1 MAEFPCD
8 HLPAVLFPWWIMDD
22 YGGYSPCIPGY
33 PQAETGATIANCV
46 GWAWGR
52 YCQIHGEPVP
62 TLPTSHAGTWYAAA
76 QLAGFD
82 TGQEPALGAVICFSG
97 GHVAIVE
104 EIAEDGS
111 WIKCSESDY
120 GGPVFS
126 YRTRYRAN
134 NWELAV
140 TGFQGFIYNDFE
152 PDKRFKWWMAAR
164 ILKRRKEGL

>member
-1 MAEFPCD
+1 MIDFPCD
-8 HLPAVLFPWWIMDD
+8 HVPAILFPWWIMDD
-22 YGGYSPCIPGY
+22 YNGYSPCIAGY

-52 YCQIHGEPVP
+52 YCDIRGEIVP
-62 TLPTSHAGTWYAAA
+62 ELPTGNAGTWYTAA
-76 QLAGFD
+76 QAAGFD

-111 WIKCSESDY
+111 WIRCSESDY

-126 YRTRYRAN
+126 YRTRYRVN
-134 NWELAV
+134 NWELEV
-140 TGFQGFIYNDFE
+140 HGFQGFIYNE
-152 PDKRFKWWMAAR
+152 IPPERFKWWLCAR
-164 ILKRRKEGL
+164 LLKRRKEGI